1 MNMSPRW
8 TLLAVVA
15 LLLTSCATIA
25 PCPNN
30 LLPIVE
36 IQMNSTASNH
46 DDYGTTT
53 ANLVS
58 RARITNPTN
67 FNGAPN
73 FANDVAI
80 EVRNPAGISN
90 LGFATSALGTPA
102 PSLFLNLPSAGGW
115 LTFYVRGNSTSSV
128 DKSAIVEISTAGS
141 CDETVLARK
150 AMMIPFTAP
159 PIPATT
165 AQQFEIEI
173 NHSSATLD
181 DYVAWSPTP
190 SRIRWANGT
199 SSTATTTV
207 TLRNMAGTN
216 HLRFADSTL
225 PGGSTASAAN
235 VTLTLN
241 GDGSWMN
248 FFIAG
253 CSDNLISSPPCS
265 PSSTDKDAVLEVRDA
280 SNNVLTRE
288 GLMVRLRKNADVLSP
303 AETARYLEALRKVNM
318 TFALNAANADYLT
331 FVKTHSRDSSGA
343 GGSQIAHR
351 QAHGGSGFLPWHRAF
366 VLHIERLLQSADPS
380 VALPYWKFD
389 DNAPNMFTTTFMG
402 ANTTGN
408 MVNLD
413 PNNPIVSWALTGEF
427 LGTGIQR
434 RTPYG
439 DGGHPALATETAT
452 LGLGGVGF
460 LFSGFKTMEGSAHN
474 PAHFNSGNGI
484 SWIAGSPAIAT
495 RDPLFFFLHS
505 NVDRLWAKW
514 QWVHDRTDTSATNC
528 SIPANCSTYDLMGSH
543 DAPAAGVLPPN
554 VGANRMLGQY
564 ADDMM
569 WPWDN
574 VTGGTIGSTKER
586 PNIAL
591 LKPFPIVLGAILPF
605 AQPTVRITID
615 WAGVKFT
622 GPGTSLGYGYDDFNP
637 FLP

>member
-1 MNMSPRW
+1 MNLSHHW
-8 TLLAVVA
+8 TLLAVVM
-15 LLLTSCATIA
+15 LLLTSCASVA

-36 IQMNSTASNH
+36 IQVNGTASNH
-46 DDYGTTT
+46 DDYGTTA
-53 ANLVS
+53 ANLPS

-67 FNGAPN
+67 FNGVAN

-80 EVRNPAGISN
+80 EVRNPSGISN

-102 PSLFLNLPSAGGW
+102 SSLFLNLPKGGGW

-150 AMMIPFTAP
+150 AMMIPFNAAP
-159 PIPATT
+159 ISATT

-173 NHSSATLD
+173 NNSSATLD

-199 SSTATTTV
+199 SPTATTTV

-216 HLRFADSTL
+216 HLRFAGSTL
-225 PGGSTASAAN
+225 PGGDTADAVN

-248 FFIAG
+248 FFVAG

-265 PSSTDKDAVLEVRDA
+265 PSSADKDAVLEVRDA

-288 GLMVRLRKNADVLSP
+288 GLMVRLRKNANILSP
-303 AETARYLEALRKVNM
+303 GETARYLEALGKVNM
-318 TFALNAANADYLT
+318 TYALNNADADYFA
-331 FVKTHSRDSSGA
+331 FVRTHSRDSSGA
-343 GGSQIAHR
+343 VASGVAHR

-389 DNAPNMFTTTFMG
+389 ADAPDMFTPTFMG
-402 ANTTGN
+402 ANPTIAGIN
-408 MVNLD
+408 MVTLD
-413 PNNPIVSWALTGEF
+413 PNNPISTWTLPE
-427 LGTGIQR
+427 LSGTGIQR

-439 DGGHPALATETAT
+439 DGGHPALLAELQT
-452 LGLGGVGF
+452 LGLGGGGF
-460 LFSGFKTMEGSAHN
+460 LFAGFRTMEQSAHN
-474 PAHFNSGNGI
+474 PAHSNSGGGV
-484 SWIAGSPAIAT
+484 SWIAGSAAIAT

-514 QWVHDRTDTSATNC
+514 QWLRDRTDTS
-528 SIPANCSTYDLMGSH
+528 PASLSTYDLMGSH
-543 DAPAAGVLPPN
+543 NAPAAGVLAPSL
-554 VGANRMLGQY
+554 GGNRTLGQY
-564 ADDMM
+564 ADDTM
-569 WPWDN
+569 WPWNN
-574 VTGGTIGSTKER
+574 VTGGAGTTAR
-586 PNIAL
+586 PNIAV

-605 AQPTVRITID
+605 AQPTVRSTID

-622 GPGTSLGYGYDDFNP
+622 SPGTSLGYGYDDFNP
-637 FLP
+637 FQ